1 MKKTMFFVLLL
12 FSINLVGAEWMVK
25 TKMANMRK
33 EPNPKSKVVYKL
45 SQYESVQIL
54 KRYKDWVKVKTVDDH
69 IGWVHKSVIEELK
82 VEDEDSEETGVETKK
97 ESNNENKPKENT
109 STSSSQFVIVP
120 AENLSSQSQMQTTSQ
135 IQPVSKQPE
144 IINVSKKE
152 EKLLSREYKIKNTS
166 ERRRVIGDHIFPSTV
181 LFPTPIPSARFG
193 FSQGF
198 AMLKGDYLN
207 YYYDYTGGENC
218 IQDPD
223 NPSEYICFYTSNLS
237 WYGFNQ
243 KFNSGIFIN
252 DIISLDLDA
261 NINLEGGMEN
271 KDIVSVNANPN
282 GVVKLGAI
290 FVPYKGDNGL
300 MISFPVR
307 ITYSMGIDFSFQ
319 SGIEAFFYKLG
330 KNVVDQ
336 IQNDPNLNFPPK
348 NINDFFNIINSSYVK
363 SGLGDAIKSF
373 TGSLVSNESSFGISP
388 SIGVVYPIK
397 NWLGVQAVIEY
408 NRLKEKSKTKT
419 GGTKTER
426 NNYLNYGIATSID
439 FRHLIKFPLG
449 TILEFYKDNYFGSL
463 NIGLGTYYQG
473 IGDIQ
478 LGIFMKYGSIKN
490 EFMDFKEKNISFTIT
505 YFF

>member
-1 MKKTMFFVLLL
+1 
-12 FSINLVGAEWMVK
+12 
-25 TKMANMRK
+25 
-33 EPNPKSKVVYKL
+33 
-45 SQYESVQIL
+45 
-54 KRYKDWVKVKTVDDH
+54 
-69 IGWVHKSVIEELK
+69 
-82 VEDEDSEETGVETKK
+82 
-97 ESNNENKPKENT
+97 
-109 STSSSQFVIVP
+109 
-120 AENLSSQSQMQTTSQ
+120 
-135 IQPVSKQPE
+135 
-144 IINVSKKE
+144 
-152 EKLLSREYKIKNTS
+152 
-166 ERRRVIGDHIFPSTV
+166 
-181 LFPTPIPSARFG
+181 
-193 FSQGF
+193 
-198 AMLKGDYLN
+198 
-207 YYYDYTGGENC
+207 
-218 IQDPD
+218 
-223 NPSEYICFYTSNLS
+223 
-237 WYGFNQ
+237 
-243 KFNSGIFIN
+243 
-252 DIISLDLDA
+252 LDLDA